1 MKQIL
6 DDEER
11 KLWFSKVKY
20 FFEKPFRIKE
30 NFLLSNN
37 WAAVPYERGSF
48 SIELSASI
56 SKKLDLYSIEELI
69 AIQVEEWNDKE
80 LQIFKISNSQEDLM
94 KAFVE
99 LVSFYY
105 IIIPAKLDAVLFNSP
120 SDYQVLAGS
129 KNFVEDMLNKDIE
142 IARKEFWEFANDKF
156 WQEIDKNNFI
166 SVAKYYEKFNG

>member
-20 FFEKPFRIKE
+20 FFEKPFGIKE

-48 SIELSASI
+48 SIELSESI

-99 LVSFYY
+99 LISFYY
-105 IIIPAKLDAVLFNSP
+105 IIIPSKINAVLFNSP
-120 SDYQVLAGS
+120 DDYQVLAGP
-129 KNFVEDMLNKDIE
+129 KDFVENIFNKNIE
-142 IARKEFWEFANDKF
+142 MARKEFWEFANDKS
-156 WQEIDKNNFI
+156 WREIDKRNFI
-166 SVAKYYEKFNG
+166 KVAKYYEKFSG